1 MPTAREIRERINSV
15 TDTLKITNA
24 MYLISSTKLRKAR
37 KELED
42 AEPYFY
48 ELQRMMGRVLHHLPP
63 EYHHRYLDEKPG
75 STEQTRRRGII
86 CITADKGLAGAYNHN
101 VLKMTEKLIDRSR
114 GDVIMCIGE
123 VGRNY
128 FQVRGY
134 DLDPELCFPALPPN
148 HRRAR
153 EYTTIMMDKF
163 NSDEFDELYIVFTQM
178 RTSTEMEPIQRR
190 LVPLDREYES
200 LQEAIHHAEI
210 QNVEYSLEPNA
221 DNVIENTIPN
231 YVGGFVYSAL
241 VEAFCSE
248 QNARMTAM
256 DAANKN
262 GEELKQDL
270 SVQYNRVRQAQI
282 TQEITEVA
290 AGEKAQRRN
299 QRNKR

>member
-1 MPTAREIRERINSV
+1 MPTAREIRERISSV
-15 TDTLKITNA
+15 SDTLKITNA

-37 KELED
+37 KELEE

-48 ELQRMMGRVLHHLPP
+48 ELQAMMARAIHHLPP
-63 EYHHRYLDEKPG
+63 EYHHPYLDEKKDVRP
-75 STEQTRRRGII
+75 EDRKRGII
-86 CITADKGLAGAYNHN
+86 CVTADKGLAGAYNHN
-101 VLKMTEKLIDRSR
+101 VLKKTEELVNKER
-114 GDVIMCIGE
+114 GDVIMSIGD
-123 VGRNY
+123 VGRN
-128 FQVRGY
+128 FFLNRGY
-134 DLDPELCFPALPPN
+134 ALDPEICYNAATPS

-153 EYTTIMMDKF
+153 EFSSIMIEKF
-163 NSDEFDELYIVFTQM
+163 NNQEIDELYIVYTTMRNSMEM
-178 RTSTEMEPIQRR
+178 RTDWRQLI
-190 LVPLDREYES
+190 PLDREHED
-200 LQEAIHHAEI
+200 I
-210 QNVEYSLEPNA
+210 QGALDKAREEFVEYSLEPNA
-221 DNVIENTIPN
+221 DNVIENIIPN
-231 YVGGFVYSAL
+231 YINGFIYGAL
-241 VEAFCSE
+241 VESFCSE